1 MKLVDTPEKKGLDLK
16 SRSELEISYMKM
28 EERDRLLEEK
38 GKRIGRIEG
47 EKAGRIQGER
57 NRLISQVQK
66 KLAKNQ
72 SPAEIADAL
81 EEDENVILALIANT
95 AQRSC
100 ARYQPTATFWGCR
113 TKCIHCLVR
122 QPLRSI
128 ILRAAEISALLFR
141 CLPWRSLRRGRGVF
155 LQNPHIPA
163 EYKQYHL

>member
-81 EEDENVILALIANT
+81 EEDENVKH
-95 AQRSC
+95 C
-100 ARYQPTATFWGCR
+100 PT
-113 TKCIHCLVR
+113 K
-122 QPLRSI
+122 LRS
-128 ILRAAEISALLFR
+128 LSTDCNFLGLSHKMHTLLSATAPSFYYPTRSRNFCASFSLFTLAISAPR
-141 CLPWRSLRRGRGVF
+141 PRSFSSKSSYPR
-155 LQNPHIPA
+155 
-163 EYKQYHL
+163 

>member
-81 EEDENVILALIANT
+81 E
-95 AQRSC
+95 
-100 ARYQPTATFWGCR
+100 
-113 TKCIHCLVR
+113 K
-122 QPLRSI
+122 LRS
-128 ILRAAEISALLFR
+128 LSTDCNFLGLSHKMHTLLSATAPSFYYPTRSRNFCASFSLFTLAISAPRL
-141 CLPWRSLRRGRGVF
+141 RSFSSKSSYPR
-155 LQNPHIPA
+155 
-163 EYKQYHL
+163 

>member
-1 MKLVDTPEKKGLDLK
+1 MFNSVPETDISKAFRLSIPVKLVDTPEKKGLDLK

-81 EEDENVILALIANT
+81 EEDENVILALIE
-95 AQRSC
+95 
-100 ARYQPTATFWGCR
+100 
-113 TKCIHCLVR
+113 
-122 QPLRSI
+122 
-128 ILRAAEISALLFR
+128 EIQAD
-141 CLPWRSLRRGRGVF
+141 
-155 LQNPHIPA
+155 Q
-163 EYKQYHL
+163 

>member
-122 QPLRSI
+122 QPLHFCYPTRSRNFCASFS
-128 ILRAAEISALLFR
+128 LFTLAISAPRL
-141 CLPWRSLRRGRGVF
+141 RSFSSKSSYPR
-155 LQNPHIPA
+155 
-163 EYKQYHL
+163 